1 MTAPIG
7 PTVRRHQLAHALRQ
21 LRLAVK
27 CSVMD
32 AAHALRCSRP
42 KIQHLES
49 GRNLPSYP
57 DLESLLRRYDRV
69 DLLDELDELRVAA
82 EERGWWTTYR
92 LPPWLQAYVGL
103 ETDAVAVRCFALEL
117 VPGLVQTPDYARD
130 TLMRWGAKNGDLDRG
145 VRVRME
151 RQRRLDV
158 DLALSVVMSEA
169 LLWRTFHMGEV
180 GAGQLSHMAGVASRK
195 GDGGVTL
202 YVLPFAAGGHRSMSG
217 SFTLM
222 DFPAGALPTV
232 AYQEYAVGGHLV
244 DEPDS
249 VLKLTGLFD
258 DLRRQALDSEA
269 SLALITDFATR
280 ANR

>member
-7 PTVRRHQLAHALRQ
+7 PTVRRHQLAEALRQ
-21 LRLAVK
+21 LRLEAR

-57 DLESLLRRYDRV
+57 DLESLLRRYGRSDQL
-69 DLLDELDELRVAA
+69 DALDEIRVAA
-82 EERGWWTTYR
+82 EERGWWSTYR

-103 ETDAVAVRCFALEL
+103 ETDACAVRCFALEL
-117 VPGLVQTPDYARD
+117 VPGLLQTSEYARD
-130 TLMRWGAKNGDLDRG
+130 TLERWGSTDAEVERG
-145 VRVRME
+145 VRVRVE
-151 RQRRLDV
+151 RQRRLDIE
-158 DLALSVVMSEA
+158 LGLTVVMSEA
-169 LLWRTFHMGEV
+169 LLWRTMHMGPV
-180 GAGQLSHMAGVASRK
+180 GVGQLEHMASVASRP
-195 GDGGVTL
+195 GGVEL

-222 DFPAGALPTV
+222 DFPGGAWGPV

-244 DEPDS
+244 DEDGA
-249 VLKLTGLFD
+249 VAELERLLAGL
-258 DLRRQALDSEA
+258 REQALDSA
-269 SLALITDFATR
+269 GSAAILVDFATR
-280 ANR
+280 AKG